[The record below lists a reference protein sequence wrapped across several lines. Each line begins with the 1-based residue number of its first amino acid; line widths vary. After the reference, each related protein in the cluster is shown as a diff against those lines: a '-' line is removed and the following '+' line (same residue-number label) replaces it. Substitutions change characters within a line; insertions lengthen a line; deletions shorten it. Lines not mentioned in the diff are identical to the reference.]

1 LTGRIENIIEGC
13 RRKNQDAQRLLYEMF
28 SATMFGVCLRYAG
41 SRDDAQ
47 DILHEG
53 FLKIFEKIGQ
63 FESRGSFEGWIRRIM
78 VNTAL
83 EKYRNDHKSVTIQEE
98 LVEYDPHL
106 STEMRDNVTEKE
118 LLRIIED
125 LTPQY
130 RIVFNLYAIEG
141 YSHKE
146 ISEMLE
152 ISEGTSKSNLSRARA
167 ILQEKV
173 KEFYKQEIRIGY

>member
-1 LTGRIENIIEGC
+1 MTGKIENIIEGC
-13 RRKNQDAQRLLYEMF
+13 RRKDKEAQRLLYEMF
-28 SATMFGVCLRYAG
+28 SASMFGVCLRYAG
-41 SRDDAQ
+41 SQDDAQ

-53 FLKIFEKIGQ
+53 FLKIFEKIAQ

-83 EKYRNDHKSVTIQEE
+83 EKFRSKQKSVDLNEE
-98 LVEYDPHL
+98 I
-106 STEMRDNVTEKE
+106 TEGEAGAGFEMDDSITVKE
-118 LLRIIED
+118 LLHMISE

-130 RIVFNLYAIEG
+130 KMVFNLYAIEG

-146 ISEMLE
+146 ISKMLD
-152 ISEGTSKSNLSRARA
+152 ISEGTSKSNLSRARS

-173 KEFYKQEIRIGY
+173 KEYYNQEIKVEY